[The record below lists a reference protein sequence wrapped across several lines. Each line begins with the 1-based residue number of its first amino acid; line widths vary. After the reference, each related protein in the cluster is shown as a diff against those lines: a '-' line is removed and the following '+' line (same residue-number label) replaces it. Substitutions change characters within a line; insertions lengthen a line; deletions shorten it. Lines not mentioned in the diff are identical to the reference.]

1 MRALPLVYTTLV
13 LAFSAL
19 AATVSAKEAPPVA
32 APPAYRIIVHP
43 TNPANTVSKTLL
55 QDAFLKKTTRWPDD
69 RNIRPADLKAS
80 SPVRV
85 RFTEEVLGRTVAA
98 VRSYWQ
104 QRIFSGR
111 GVPPPELDSDQKVV
125 AYVLEHEGA
134 VGYVSGTANL
144 QGARTVAL
152 GK

>member
-19 AATVSAKEAPPVA
+19 AATVSAKEAPPEA

-43 TNPANTVSKTLL
+43 TNPANTVSKILL

-144 QGARTVAL
+144 QGAKTVAL